1 MEAQFYVS
9 ISMTC
14 VYIIYVF
21 HSNRCTIWS
30 IHI

>member
-21 HSNRCTIWS
+21 HSNRCTI
-30 IHI
+30 